1 MLTWSE
7 DVFWNGLTRLGE
19 AQILLPTALVLA
31 VWFAGPGHSMRLAAA
46 WWSGILVAT
55 AVTTASKVAFIGYGW
70 GWPALN
76 FTGVSGHA
84 TFAAAIYPLAGIAAV
99 GALAGAR
106 AVPWQRAGLALGITL
121 ALLVGVS
128 RVVIG
133 VHSWSEVLT
142 GLAVGAAATGAALLA
157 ERMPSVHPP
166 LWLPLVFS
174 LWLGAAQSYAPPS
187 TTHGLVTRLA
197 LAVSGRSEPYTRHEM
212 LAARQRQQQGMA
224 P

>member
-1 MLTWSE
+1 MLTLSA
-7 DVFWNGLTRLGE
+7 DAFWNGLTRLGE
-19 AQILLPTALVLA
+19 AQIMLPTALVLA
-31 VWFAGPGHSMRLAAA
+31 VWYAGPGHSKRLAGA
-46 WWSGILVAT
+46 WLAGIVMAT

-84 TFAAAIYPLAGIAAV
+84 TFAAATCPLAGIAAV
-99 GALAGAR
+99 SALAGAR
-106 AVPWQRAGLALGITL
+106 ALPWQRAGLAFGVTL

-133 VHSWSEVLT
+133 VHSWSEVLA
-142 GLAVGAAATGAALLA
+142 GLAVGATATVTALVA

-166 LWLPLVFS
+166 RWLPLVFG
-174 LWLGAAQSYAPPS
+174 LWLATAQNYAPPS
-187 TTHGLVTRLA
+187 TTHGWVTRLSLA
-197 LAVSGRSEPYTRHEM
+197 LSGRSEPHTRQDM
-212 LAARQRQQQGMA
+212 LASWQRQQQGMA